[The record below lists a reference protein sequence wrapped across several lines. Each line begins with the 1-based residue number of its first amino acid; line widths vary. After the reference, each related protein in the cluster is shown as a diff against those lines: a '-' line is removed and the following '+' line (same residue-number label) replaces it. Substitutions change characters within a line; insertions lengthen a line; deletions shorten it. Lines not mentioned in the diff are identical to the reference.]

1 MSRDAV
7 YALLGPTETEKL
19 KLRDGS
25 YSVHG
30 PRRIVKNPS
39 FAGFDIKMT
48 NAAITIIDFGEAF
61 LLDRPC
67 PRPDLGIPIF
77 SFPPEICFGQ
87 PPSDNS
93 DIWELACLLV
103 EIFCG
108 RPLFPLIFGGYDL
121 LISHI
126 VDYIGILPPSW
137 KGKFRADVYGSWDN
151 EELSSSADGVWWWF
165 EEIPDAEKSDL
176 GTVVGEMASREGL
189 GAEQHEFLTSLLRE
203 MLAREPAERLSAPAV
218 LRRLNAVAHL
228 FEGEVAE
235 RIEVESARHPDD
247 PPPPQPPSG
256 YDDSDSDSEQ

>member
-1 MSRDAV
+1 M
-7 YALLGPTETEKL
+7 YTLLGPPETEKL

-25 YSVHG
+25 YSVYS

-39 FAGFDIKMT
+39 FAGFNIKTT
-48 NAAITIIDFGEAF
+48 NAAVMIIDFGEAF

-67 PRPDLGIPIF
+67 PRRDLGIPIF

-87 PPSDNS
+87 APSANS

-103 EIFCG
+103 ETFCG
-108 RPLFPLIFGGYDL
+108 RPLFPLIFGGYEL
-121 LISHI
+121 LISYI

-137 KGKFRADVYGSWDN
+137 KGHFRADVYGSWDN
-151 EELSSSADGVWWWF
+151 GELSSSPDGVWWWF

-203 MLAREPAERLSAPAV
+203 MLAREPAERLSTPAV
-218 LRRLNAVAHL
+218 LRRLNAVSHL

-235 RIEVESARHPDD
+235 RIKVERARHRDPDD
-247 PPPPQPPSG
+247 PPSPLPPEG
-256 YDDSDSDSEQ
+256 YDDSDSDGKQ